1 MKTTDRGKKF
11 KEEKYLSADYFL
23 AVNTERIFYVEGK
36 CRVLMK
42 RGMRSMEVEINK

>member
-11 KEEKYLSADYFL
+11 KEEKYLSADDFF

-36 CRVLMK
+36 CKVLMK
-42 RGMRSMEVEINK
+42 RGMRSMEVDINK